1 MNDSGGG
8 NAHRLRQGRI
18 GISFRLGEIR
28 LYSWTLNALIDKS
41 HFSEVTNDCDALA
54 IPIERLSGDIQA
66 LFFPRRPVQTPPAML
81 ERAGAMLVYTPETF
95 RNFYVD
101 LGAFTDFAS
110 YLGKFSAKSRST
122 LIRKVRKFK
131 ELCGDTEGFREFS
144 RPDEFDEFFALA
156 GQISKETYQERLL
169 DAGLPRD
176 PAFIEA
182 TKKRAESGGAIGW
195 LLSCRGKPVAYVLS
209 RVENGI
215 ATYDY
220 VGYLTEVHHLSPGTV
235 LQYLILESLF
245 GSRKVRMFDFTEGE
259 GEHKRF
265 FSTGSQLC
273 SKTYVFRRSIK
284 VEVLVGLRVSL
295 NLSVEGLGRVL
306 ARAGLKARLRA
317 LIRRMA

>member
-1 MNDSGGG
+1 M
-8 NAHRLRQGRI
+8 
-18 GISFRLGEIR
+18 
-28 LYSWTLNALIDKS
+28 
-41 HFSEVTNDCDALA
+41 V
-54 IPIERLSGDIQA
+54 
-66 LFFPRRPVQTPPAML
+66 
-81 ERAGAMLVYTPETF
+81 VYTPETF

-101 LGAFTDFAS
+101 FGAFTDFAN

-131 ELCGDTEGFREFS
+131 EICGDSEGFREFS

-169 DAGLPRD
+169 HTGLPRG
-176 PAFIEA
+176 PAFIDA
-182 TKKRAESGGAIGW
+182 TRKRAESGGAIGW

-209 RVENGI
+209 RVEDGI

-220 VGYLTEVHHLSPGTV
+220 VGYLTEFQHLSPGTV

-259 GEHKRF
+259 GEHKRL

-284 VEVLVGLRVSL
+284 VEVLLGLHRSL
-295 NLSVEGLGRVL
+295 DRSVEGLGRIL
-306 ARAGLKARLRA
+306 TRLGLKARLRA